1 VVFVQIVQAAASFC
15 GTRQPKDRRS
25 GLTSCLF
32 ANGHAEE
39 AARRDAPDALCCGA
53 LDVDGVAR
61 RDIPIVF
68 GIAEAGARPLR
79 G

>member
-1 VVFVQIVQAAASFC
+1 MQIVSAAASIC
-15 GTRQPKDRRS
+15 GTRQPTDPRS

-32 ANGHAEE
+32 AIGRAEG
-39 AARRDAPDALCCGA
+39 AGRRDAPEALCCGDLEIDVAA
-53 LDVDGVAR
+53 LQ
-61 RDIPIVF
+61 DIPIVF